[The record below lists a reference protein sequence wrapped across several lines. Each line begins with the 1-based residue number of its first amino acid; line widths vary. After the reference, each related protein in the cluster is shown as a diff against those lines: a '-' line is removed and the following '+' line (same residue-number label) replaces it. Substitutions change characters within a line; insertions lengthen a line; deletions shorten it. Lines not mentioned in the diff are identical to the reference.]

1 MLVRSAF
8 YLTDC
13 DRTFV
18 YCSLNVSTLS
28 PSILPVLFFNILSAP
43 SLGYCA
49 LPRSLKARKAVVT
62 EQSGERHELEYP
74 FRPDSP
80 EWYEFWQELTSN
92 PLIISAQ
99 GIGESFSG
107 SFFKHSVG

>member
-13 DRTFV
+13 GRTFAF
-18 YCSLNVSTLS
+18 CSLNVSTLS
-28 PSILPVLFFNILSAP
+28 PSILPVIFSNILSAP

-49 LPRSLKARKAVVT
+49 LPQSLKSRKAVVT

-74 FRPDSP
+74 FRPDTP
-80 EWYEFWQELTSN
+80 EWYQFWQELTSN
-92 PLIISAQ
+92 PLITSVQ
-99 GIGESFSG
+99 GVGESFSG
-107 SFFKHSVG
+107 SSFKYSVG